1 MSGVREARNIPYKI
15 RKFIIYPAVFFISRG
30 KMFETITPGSHVV
43 AGLFCPPSDR
53 AGNFVSRGLESEI

>member
-1 MSGVREARNIPYKI
+1 MSGVREAINIPCKI

-43 AGLFCPPSDR
+43 AGICCPPSDR
-53 AGNFVSRGLESEI
+53 AGNPVSRGLESEI